1 MHINCFLPLTTLQQY
16 LWAFYS
22 LKNKYCDIKPSNKS
36 LQYRGEHS
44 VTWYSERQ
52 HSKSKPQ
59 ADRWTWNRLTS
70 RTKKELKV
78 LSGATYYNYS
88 KFLGVNRGQKPFSIR
103 LHCIPDLIPG
113 REQLLNRRFYFA
125 EKISGTRMYIFYKV
139 FHFNNCPSFSF
150 FILFYFIN

>member
-1 MHINCFLPLTTLQQY
+1 MGGH
-16 LWAFYS
+16 
-22 LKNKYCDIKPSNKS
+22 
-36 LQYRGEHS
+36 LQYQGEHS
-44 VTWYSERQ
+44 VALYSERQ

-59 ADRWTWNRLTS
+59 ADRWTWNRTTS

-78 LSGATYYNYS
+78 LSGELTITYS
-88 KFLGVNRGQKPFSIR
+88 QFLGFNRGKKPLSIR